1 MSIYS
6 IREHSDDGIP
16 YLIDNRDGTPSLA
29 SVLRTLMAGGEW
41 ADIATGY
48 LSLSGYRMLAD
59 PLEGLRDFRLL
70 FGQSQI
76 ADELARE
83 LRGERY
89 RASTRTLVER
99 LIGFLRRDGVALRR
113 YTGSFFHAKAYI
125 LRGAAIVGSSNFTA
139 SGLTGNTELN
149 AVHKELPVVESFSQW
164 YERMWTAPE
173 SADCKDELLATLE
186 HSQFGGYPYTPH
198 EVYMKTLYT
207 YFKDDLNSDAAADP
221 LRSIVELTAFQHE
234 AFQKAQRILRRYH
247 GVMIA
252 DAVGLGKTFVGK
264 KLLELYGYYQRKR
277 ALIICPAQLQTMWE
291 REIEDARI
299 PVRIISME
307 RLGLADFDC
316 TRYADAEFILVDEC
330 HNFRNPA
337 TQRYRALA
345 TIIGSG
351 EPKRVALLTATPI
364 SNSLWDLYHQ
374 INLFTRGSDA
384 YFRDAGIPSLRRY
397 VRDADQMAGTGG
409 ALFNLLEE
417 VVVRR
422 TRSFIQEHYSEATI
436 NGLPLR
442 FPSRQLETIEYNLSD
457 TYGGLFGRILAIIEE
472 LRLPIY
478 NPEGFKR
485 TLTTA
490 ERRQEHVNSALIG
503 LLKTN
508 LLKRFESSVVAF
520 RISIHR
526 LRGFQDRFAT
536 ELAAGRLLHSG
547 AYRNLLQLEEDGD
560 ILGLTKALERMVE
573 VNPVDFD
580 QEQLRIDVDH
590 DLSALDRIIA
600 LIDPLTAEQDRKLVN
615 FRQRLAGLTGQK
627 VIVFSYFRDTARYLA
642 EQIRADPALA
652 SFRATYLS
660 SEISPRDRQRTIER
674 FAPRSSRATVSA
686 DEEYDLLISTDVL
699 SEGQNLQDA
708 AHLINYDL
716 HWNPT
721 RMIQR
726 AGRIDRL
733 GSQHDMITIYNIFP
747 DQELEALLKLV
758 ERLQERLGAINET
771 IGLDASVLG
780 ELVTPR
786 TFNTLRELAAGDD
799 SSLGFW
805 GQVSE
810 LAGNELLRQQLLTY
824 LRDHGRAMVEQ
835 LPDGIHS
842 CLSRNQ
848 RRGVFAYYRHSD
860 RHFWRFWDER
870 ARFVSDNR
878 FEIHEIIRATPN
890 DPRDDEWLPP
900 AEQEVALEAI
910 ATDILDTIAHRRAA
924 NLLGEQIEKVQRD
937 IGSIIKAGWSRPGI
951 DRAAA
956 QEVYTVL
963 RRPLPAPFVRRL
975 RALHV
980 DYGRTGDLAQLLN
993 ELQQL
998 ITTHELGQEPSAG
1011 LVPASEALTRDD
1023 LHLVCWMLVR

>member
-1 MSIYS
+1 MYRV
-6 IREHSDDGIP
+6 REHSDDGIP
-16 YLIDNRDGTPSLA
+16 YLIDNREGMPSLA
-29 SVLRTLMAGGEW
+29 SVLQLLMANGEW

-48 LSLSGYRMLAD
+48 LSLGGYRMLAD
-59 PLEGLRDFRLL
+59 KLETLRDFRLL
-70 FGQSQI
+70 FGKNQI
-76 ADELARE
+76 TDELARE

-89 RASTRTLVER
+89 RAATRAVVER
-99 LIGFLRRDGVALRR
+99 LITFLRRDGVALRR
-113 YTGSFFHAKAYI
+113 YTGDFFHAKAYI

-164 YERMWTAPE
+164 YERMWGAPE
-173 SADCKDELLATLE
+173 SVNCKDELIATLE
-186 HSQFGGYPYTPH
+186 RSQFGGYPYTPH
-198 EVYMKTLYT
+198 EIYIKTLYT
-207 YFKDDLNSDAAADP
+207 YFKDDLDSNAAADP

-264 KLLELYGYYQRKR
+264 KLLELYGYYQRQR

-291 REIEDARI
+291 REVEDARI
-299 PVRIISME
+299 PARIISME
-307 RLGLADFDC
+307 RLGLADFDS
-316 TRYADAEFILVDEC
+316 TRYADAEFILVDES
-330 HNFRNPA
+330 HNFRNPM
-337 TQRYRALA
+337 TQRYRSLA

-397 VRDADQMAGTGG
+397 VRDADQMGGAGG

-442 FPSRQLETIEYNLSD
+442 FPRRQLETIDYNLSD
-457 TYGGLFGRILAIIEE
+457 TYGGLFGRILAIIED
-472 LRLPIY
+472 LRLPAY
-478 NPEGFKR
+478 NPEAFKR

-490 ERRQEHVNSALIG
+490 EKRQEHVNSALIG

-508 LLKRFESSVVAF
+508 LLKRFESSVAAF

-526 LRGFQDRFAT
+526 LRGFQERFAT
-536 ELAAGRLLHSG
+536 ELAAGRLLQSG
-547 AYRNLLQLEEDGD
+547 VYRNLLQLEEDGD
-560 ILGLTKALERMVE
+560 SLGLTKALERLVE
-573 VNPVDFD
+573 VNPNDFD
-580 QEQLRIDVDH
+580 GEHLRADVEH
-590 DLSALDRIIA
+590 DLGALDRIIA
-600 LIDPLTAEQDRKLVN
+600 LIDPLTPAEDCKLVN
-615 FRQRLAGLTGQK
+615 FRQRLAQLAGQK
-627 VIVFSYFRDTARYLA
+627 VIVFSYFRDTARYVV
-642 EQIRADPALA
+642 EHIRSDPALQ
-652 SFRATYLS
+652 SFRIAYLS
-660 SEISPRDRQRTIER
+660 SEVAPRDRQRTIER
-674 FAPRSSRATVSA
+674 FAPRSSRATVNA
-686 DEEYDLLISTDVL
+686 DEEYDLLIATDVL

-733 GSQHDMITIYNIFP
+733 GSQHETITIANIFP
-747 DQELEALLKLV
+747 DQELETLLKLV
-758 ERLQERLGAINET
+758 ERLQQRLGAINET

-799 SSLGFW
+799 SSLVFW

-824 LRDHGRAMVEQ
+824 LRDHGRAMVEE

-842 CLSRNQ
+842 CLSRNG
-848 RRGVFAYYRHSD
+848 RRGVFAYYRHDD

-878 FEIHEIIRATPN
+878 FEIHEIIRAAPQ
-890 DPRDDEWLPP
+890 DPRDEEWLSP
-900 AEQEVALEAI
+900 ADQETALEAI
-910 ATDILDTIAHRRAA
+910 ATDILETIAQRRAA
-924 NLLGEQIEKVQRD
+924 SLLGEQVEKVQRD
-937 IGSIIKAGWSRPGI
+937 IGAIVKAGWSRRGI

-956 QEVYTVL
+956 QEVYAVL
-963 RRPLPAPFVRRL
+963 RRPLPVPFVRRL
-975 RALHV
+975 RALHIE
-980 DYGRTGDLAQLLN
+980 YGRSGDLAHLLQ

-998 ITTHELGQEPSAG
+998 VETHELATQPSAG
-1011 LVPASEALTRDD
+1011 LTPASEALTRDD